1 MNSPITSKLEQIG
14 QRVVRWRAELVV
26 TWSLAAILGVVC
38 ALGLSACGRRGA
50 LDPPPTSTATGA
62 AQNFGAPEAEA
73 GQDLPPN
80 KPFFLDF
87 LI

>member
-1 MNSPITSKLEQIG
+1 LADRRFYWKLGVGSVLSWDSGFSRLAVIG
-14 QRVVRWRAELVV
+14 V
-26 TWSLAAILGVVC
+26 VVC